1 MAKYIIKRVLLMIP
15 ILLSVAILVFTLM
28 AFVPGDPVSIKLGGA
43 DATPEQ
49 IEEVRESLGLNRPF
63 VVRLFEYL
71 KNVFFHFDF
80 GNSYQYGRPVVT
92 ELVARFPNTLILA
105 ISCVLMAILFGIPL
119 GVRAAVHA
127 NTLEDRASMF
137 GTLLFTSLPNFWL
150 ALLLILLFSVKLQWL
165 PSSGNRA
172 WYYYI
177 LPIVSNLFGGTASVA
192 RQTRSAMLEVIRS
205 DYIVTARSKGLSE
218 RKVIYGHALPNALI
232 PVITVCGSMFAAMM
246 GGTVVTETIFSIP
259 GLGSYL
265 ISGINLRDY
274 NVVQACIIYI
284 AGIFSI
290 VMLLVDLIY
299 AYVDPRIKATY
310 ANKKG
315 RK

>member
-1 MAKYIIKRVLLMIP
+1 MIP
-15 ILLSVAILVFTLM
+15 ILLSVAILVFSLM
-28 AFVPGDPVSIKLGGA
+28 NFVPGDPVSIKLGGV

-49 IEEVRESLGLNRPF
+49 IQEVRESLGLNRPF
-63 VVRLFEYL
+63 VVRLLEYL
-71 KNVFFHFDF
+71 KNIIFHFDF
-80 GNSYQYGRPVVT
+80 GNSYQYGRPVIT

-105 ISCVLMAILFGIPL
+105 ISCVVLSVAVGIPL
-119 GVRAAVHA
+119 GVRAAIKA
-127 NTLEDRASMF
+127 NTLEDRVSMF
-137 GTLLFTSLPNFWL
+137 STMIFTSMPNFWL
-150 ALLLILLFSVKLQWL
+150 ALLLILLFSVKLHWL
-165 PSSGNRA
+165 PSSGSRA

-177 LPIVSNLFGGTASVA
+177 LPIIANMFGGTASVA

-218 RKVIYGHALPNALI
+218 RRVIYGHALPNALI
-232 PVITVCGSMFAAMM
+232 PIITVCGTMFAAMM

-259 GLGSYL
+259 GLGSYM
-265 ISGINLRDY
+265 INGINLRDY

-284 AGIFSI
+284 AGVFSI

-310 ANKKG
+310 AKKKG
-315 RK
+315 RS